1 GGRQPLPMDMPRATA
16 SPSSMPVRRTS
27 TPARRTR
34 PHRPGPARW
43 PGRTGRA
50 LAQGTPNCAFPRSTC
65 LGGRAGTHQGSWS
78 CDAVAATRSS
88 RPREVEAAEPRHRP
102 RGPRPRARPT
112 PTRGIPCST
121 AVRRWPHVAR
131 RPRGPENRRRVIL
144 QQQPTRER
152 LEGVRRTGRVS
163 GSVQQLDEPCEGGF
177 VVEIERDSLA
187 RRARRGREIAV
198 PLGALRHLR
207 RRSSR
212 QPTQAQALALDPA
225 LELRGSIVDEKAGEE
240 VTAIELER
248 SCRFPSVT
256 RLLERE
262 RVKPQRRWLEA
273 DFFVTVTIEDAVAQ
287 LATEKPQRLAQRP
300 TGVRRVEL
308 GPKQRNDG
316 IAAGT
321 GSVNGEIGEKGEA
334 LRLSEDRADRASVGP
349 LQV

>member
-1 GGRQPLPMDMPRATA
+1 LRRNEGRRD
-16 SPSSMPVRRTS
+16 
-27 TPARRTR
+27 
-34 PHRPGPARW
+34 
-43 PGRTGRA
+43 
-50 LAQGTPNCAFPRSTC
+50 
-65 LGGRAGTHQGSWS
+65 WS
-78 CDAVAATRSS
+78 
-88 RPREVEAAEPRHRP
+88 
-102 RGPRPRARPT
+102 GPRRGRNKRRLSRANGLD
-112 PTRGIPCST
+112 TRVGL
-121 AVRRWPHVAR
+121 RR
-131 RPRGPENRRRVIL
+131 RRRVIL
-144 QQQPTRER
+144 PQQPTPER
-152 LEGVRRTGRVS
+152 LECVQRTGPVS

-198 PLGALRHLR
+198 PLGALRNLR

-212 QPTQAQALALDPA
+212 QATQAQALALDPA

-308 GPKQRNDG
+308 GPKQCNHG

-334 LRLSEDRADRASVGP
+334 LRLGEDRMDRMSVGRLQVQRPQRPQLDHALNRPRQRRRRRPSHTSVTAESLAGASVLNVRRRGVP
-349 LQV
+349 ARAFPASGRGRLARGGR